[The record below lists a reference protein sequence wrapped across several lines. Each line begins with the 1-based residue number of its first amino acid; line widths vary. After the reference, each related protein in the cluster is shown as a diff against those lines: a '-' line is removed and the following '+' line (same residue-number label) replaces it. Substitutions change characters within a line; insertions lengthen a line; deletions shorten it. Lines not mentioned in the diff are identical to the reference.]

1 MVLFYMFKLLFTN
14 NAQTNQKEELFM
26 EKLNNQESNKSMAFT
41 ESKSLRN
48 ETIENTDYDFMDK
61 FKVIPYLTDDMI
73 LSISQVANYYDVS
86 RKTIETIISRN
97 REEFELDGIIVL
109 RGEDFKDF
117 VNNIC
122 DLQNEGDKI
131 YDNDSIN
138 SKTRS
143 ITLVPKRSLLRVGM
157 ILTNNFMATKIRNYL
172 LNIEEK
178 TEIDRKS
185 WAIQREVGIIER
197 KRMTSAISK
206 YIPENKNKKFA
217 YPNYTNMVYKTI
229 FGCDAKSLRLQ
240 RNVKTNDAL
249 RDNFTESEL
258 KKVEE
263 VETIVTGLISMDF
276 TYKQIEEMLKQRY
289 KKKIS

>member
-1 MVLFYMFKLLFTN
+1 
-14 NAQTNQKEELFM
+14 M

-109 RGEDFKDF
+109 RWEDFKDF

-157 ILTNNFMATKIRNYL
+157 ILTNNFMAK
-172 LNIEEK
+172 
-178 TEIDRKS
+178 
-185 WAIQREVGIIER
+185 
-197 KRMTSAISK
+197 
-206 YIPENKNKKFA
+206 KNQKL
-217 YPNYTNMVYKTI
+217 
-229 FGCDAKSLRLQ
+229 S
-240 RNVKTNDAL
+240 
-249 RDNFTESEL
+249 S
-258 KKVEE
+258 
-263 VETIVTGLISMDF
+263 
-276 TYKQIEEMLKQRY
+276 
-289 KKKIS
+289 